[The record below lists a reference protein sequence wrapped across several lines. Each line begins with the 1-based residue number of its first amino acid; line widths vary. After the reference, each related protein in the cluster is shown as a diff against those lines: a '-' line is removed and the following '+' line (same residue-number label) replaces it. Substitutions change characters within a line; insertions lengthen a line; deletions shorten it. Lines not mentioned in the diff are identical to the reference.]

1 MQELTLTQLKN
12 KATELRIRVV
22 DMIWKAQSG
31 HPGGSLSVADFM
43 TACYFR
49 YMKVDPKNPR
59 WADRDRFVLSKGH
72 VCPAQYAA
80 LAMTGFFPMEVL
92 DTLRKEGS
100 PLQGHPSMTKCPGID
115 ISTGSLGQGLAC
127 AAGMALAAKLD
138 GKDYNV
144 FCALGDGETNEGEI
158 WEACGTA
165 HKYKLDNL
173 VVFVDWNNLQ
183 LDGTCEEIMPL
194 LDLKKKFDLVL
205 CICDSINYLYEEELD
220 AFFKCA
226 SKHLNEKGRLIF
238 DMHDMKRI
246 EEFKEQYIE
255 EGFVSGV
262 PYQWT
267 ITSDEYDDT
276 LHEHFTFYTEEG
288 MIEEN
293 HSQNVFDV
301 DTIRRYMEPYFNIR
315 VIDDF
320 IEDEKLLIVG
330 YKK

>member
-100 PLQGHPSMTKCPGID
+100 PLQGHPSMNKCPGID

-138 GKDYNV
+138 GKSYNV

-165 HKYKLDNL
+165 HKYGLDNL
-173 VVFVDWNNLQ
+173 IVFVDWNNLQ

-194 LDLKKKFDLVL
+194 LDLAKKFQAFGFETFEINGNDMAEVVEALDKAMASKNGL
-205 CICDSINYLYEEELD
+205 PKCIIGKTVKGKGVSFMENQVGWHGVAPNDEQYRQAMAELD
-220 AFFKCA
+220 A
-226 SKHLNEKGRLIF
+226 
-238 DMHDMKRI
+238 
-246 EEFKEQYIE
+246 QY
-255 EGFVSGV
+255 V
-262 PYQWT
+262 QC
-267 ITSDEYDDT
+267 
-276 LHEHFTFYTEEG
+276 
-288 MIEEN
+288 
-293 HSQNVFDV
+293 
-301 DTIRRYMEPYFNIR
+301 
-315 VIDDF
+315 
-320 IEDEKLLIVG
+320 
-330 YKK
+330 